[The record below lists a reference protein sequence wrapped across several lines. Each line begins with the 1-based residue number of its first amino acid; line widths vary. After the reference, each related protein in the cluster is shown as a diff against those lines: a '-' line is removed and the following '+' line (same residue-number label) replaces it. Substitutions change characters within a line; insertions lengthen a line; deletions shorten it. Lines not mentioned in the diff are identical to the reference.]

1 MAINNVIPIN
11 RDGRTITQA
20 GINRIAIRLWLHVI
34 GEENPQIIHEI
45 LEACRTNKSALEY
58 YLNAARDK
66 CIELDMHN
74 TEKK

>member
-11 RDGRTITQA
+11 RDGRTISQA
-20 GINRIAIRLWLHVI
+20 GISRIAIRLWLHVI

-58 YLNAARDK
+58 YINAARDK
-66 CIELDMHN
+66 CIDLDMG
-74 TEKK
+74 TVEKK